1 MIAKYWILNIE
12 VAILL
17 RSTLA
22 DKVRFLRA
30 ASFEGV
36 TDHHQNTLWTFTKN
50 MVMTTNSALM
60 ILERIRPNIPQ
71 KSPNYFQQIVWISSK
86 HCPGRPHTQKKLWR
100 LHASK
105 KLKWGRSAG
114 VKSYHTLNGLDYCIL
129 GISWCCDTMISRIFL
144 IPTKD

>member
-36 TDHHQNTLWTFTKN
+36 TDHHQNTLWTFTKKN
-50 MVMTTNSALM
+50 GDDNKQCFDDFGQNV
-60 ILERIRPNIPQ
+60 
-71 KSPNYFQQIVWISSK
+71 SK
-86 HCPGRPHTQKKLWR
+86 
-100 LHASK
+100 
-105 KLKWGRSAG
+105 
-114 VKSYHTLNGLDYCIL
+114 
-129 GISWCCDTMISRIFL
+129 
-144 IPTKD
+144 